1 VQKGVWI
8 EKGKKN
14 QDRGERTGHKGN
26 ESVDNLVQPG
36 PSGSKHMPG
45 YQGCSLLRKLV
56 EIGLRRLV
64 RLIEPLLEKV
74 FQLVVLSEFPLG
86 KLGE

>member
-1 VQKGVWI
+1 
-8 EKGKKN
+8 
-14 QDRGERTGHKGN
+14 
-26 ESVDNLVQPG
+26 
-36 PSGSKHMPG
+36 
-45 YQGCSLLRKLV
+45 LV